1 MKRDYLNR
9 TFLSLMAIRIGDW
22 LSSVGDSIAC
32 WGMSLC
38 SQEFVEDED
47 EDEDQE
53 RDWTTQNPG
62 NYHDIN

>member
-1 MKRDYLNR
+1 MRDYLNR

-38 SQEFVEDED
+38 SVEFV

-62 NYHDIN
+62 NYNDID